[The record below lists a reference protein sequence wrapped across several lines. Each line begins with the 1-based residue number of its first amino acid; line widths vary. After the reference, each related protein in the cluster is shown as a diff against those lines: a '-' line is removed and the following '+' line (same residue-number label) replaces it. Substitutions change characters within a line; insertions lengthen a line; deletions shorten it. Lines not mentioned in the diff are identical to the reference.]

1 MEDSGDPGLSGG
13 RVAPVTVEDY
23 RTLARELLKPEVFDY
38 IDGGAGDENTCRVN
52 REDLD
57 RLSLLP
63 LCLRDV
69 STPKLAMS
77 VLGRSVRVPIGFSPT
92 AFHRLVHPDGE
103 VATARAARTLEIPM
117 IVSAMCSVSLEEVAE
132 QSGNENLW
140 LQIYIFKDR
149 ELTRQLVRRAEQ
161 AGFKAIVV
169 SLGCPVPGKRDRNLR
184 NSFRLPGEVSA
195 ANFGRSDRVDFNN
208 PIHSVA
214 DAELDPSLTW
224 RDIAWLRDITALPL
238 IAKGLMNP
246 RDVAPALEVK
256 LSGIMVSNHGGRQLD
271 TTVSTIRILPE
282 ITKVVADRIP
292 VFIDGGF
299 RRGID
304 VLKAI
309 ALGADAVFLGR
320 PVMWALATGGENGVA
335 AMANLLVEELYVAMQ
350 LAGCPGIAEVRRD
363 APYLLRWG

>member
-1 MEDSGDPGLSGG
+1 
-13 RVAPVTVEDY
+13 
-23 RTLARELLKPEVFDY
+23 LLTPEVFDY
-38 IDGGAGDENTCRVN
+38 IDGGAGDETTCRAN
-52 REDLD
+52 RQDLD

-77 VLGRSVRVPIGFSPT
+77 VLGRSMRFPIGFSPT

-103 VATARAARTLEIPM
+103 VATARAARTLDIPM
-117 IVSAMCSVSLEEVAE
+117 IVSVMSSVALEEVAE
-132 QSGNENLW
+132 KSGNENLW
-140 LQIYIFKDR
+140 LQTYIFKDR
-149 ELTRQLVRRAEQ
+149 ELTRQLVRRAER

-169 SLGCPVPGKRDRNLR
+169 SLGCPVPGKRDRNVR
-184 NSFRLPGEVSA
+184 NGFRLPGEISA
-195 ANFGRSDRVDFNN
+195 ANLARSDRVDFNN

-214 DAELDPSLTW
+214 GAELDPSLTW
-224 RDIAWLRDITALPL
+224 RDIAWVRDITALPL

-256 LSGIMVSNHGGRQLD
+256 LSGVMVSNHGGRQLD
-271 TTVSTIRILPE
+271 GTVSTIRILPE

-292 VFIDGGF
+292 IFIDGGF

-304 VLKAI
+304 VLKAL
-309 ALGADAVFLGR
+309 ALGADTVFLGR
-320 PVMWALATGGENGVA
+320 PVMWALATDGEKGVG
-335 AMANLLVEELYVAMQ
+335 AMTNLLVEELRVAMQ
-350 LAGCPGIAEVRRD
+350 LAGCVGIAEMRRD